1 MEINNNPTI
10 ITLVGR
16 ISRWKGQKA
25 ATQALVQLRNKGINA
40 VLVLVGDCH
49 NSSLELLDELKEHI
63 LRENLTEQVYFSGY
77 IADPAPFYNISDI
90 ILVPSEKPE
99 PFGRVAVEA
108 MSCSKLVIA
117 SNHGGLASIIDNDEN
132 GILFEPNDLH
142 DLVKALTKAIEE
154 KSHCSELAKNGYK
167 KYLSQYTSE
176 ICYKKYLKYYES
188 NG

>member
-1 MEINNNPTI
+1 MNWYVVRAISGKENKVKNYIETE
-10 ITLVGR
+10 
-16 ISRWKGQKA
+16 ISRLG
-25 ATQALVQLRNKGINA
+25 LGEFVEE
-40 VLVLVGDCH
+40 VLVPTEKVVQIRNGKKI
-49 NSSLELLDELKEHI
+49 NKE
-63 LRENLTEQVYFSGY
+63 RVYFSGY

-176 ICYKKYLKYYES
+176 ICYKKYLKYYERF
-188 NG
+188 NCFRN